1 MFSKLDA
8 KYGYWSIV
16 YISRHLQKKK
26 MNHIL
31 DRCIGVTGLA
41 DGSSV
46 VGELTEKKH
55 DQNLHNLIRLASKI
69 LNLGVTLTMS

>member
-1 MFSKLDA
+1 
-8 KYGYWSIV
+8 
-16 YISRHLQKKK
+16 

-31 DRCIGVTGLA
+31 DKCIGVTGLA

-46 VGELTEKKH
+46 DWLTEKKH

-69 LNLGVTLTMS
+69 LNLGVTSTMS